1 MDGGHWGRR
10 GRRGGRSVEQ
20 VLRSVREGRREVEA
34 RRQAVWPSLWGTK
47 IQMFIL
53 RINPSLE

>member
-10 GRRGGRSVEQ
+10 GRREGRSVEQ

-34 RRQAVWPSLWGTK
+34 RR
-47 IQMFIL
+47 
-53 RINPSLE
+53 